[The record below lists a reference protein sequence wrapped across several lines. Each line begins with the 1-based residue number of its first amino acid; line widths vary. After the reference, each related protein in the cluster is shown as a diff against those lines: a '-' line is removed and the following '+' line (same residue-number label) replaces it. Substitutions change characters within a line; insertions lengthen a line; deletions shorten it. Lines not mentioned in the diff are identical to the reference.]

1 MTSMTEEAKQIVEG
15 QRQADYGSISDS
27 FSRIAGLW
35 SAYTGFTIDKYDVAK
50 MMMLLKISRAKNGN
64 HRDSYVDI
72 VGYVECVD
80 KLLAMDEANRNLF
93 HNIAEKSTQPWPN
106 LTPPD

>member
-1 MTSMTEEAKQIVEG
+1 MTGILDEAKTIVDG
-15 QRQADYGSISDS
+15 KRQEDYGDMDDS

-35 SAYTGFTIDKYDVAK
+35 SAYLGMDVDKFDVAK
-50 MMMLLKISRAKNGN
+50 MMILLKVSRAKKGN

-80 KLLAMDEANRNLF
+80 KLLALDVANTEAF
-93 HNIAEKSTQPWPN
+93 K
-106 LTPPD
+106 

>member
-1 MTSMTEEAKQIVEG
+1 MTSMIDEAKGIVSG
-15 QRQADYGSISDS
+15 QRQDDYGSIDDS
-27 FSRIAGLW
+27 FKRIAGLW
-35 SAYTGFTIDKYDVAK
+35 SAYLGKHVDKYDVAK

-80 KLLAMDEANRNLF
+80 RLLAMDESCRDF
-93 HNIAEKSTQPWPN
+93 FKDTVQPES
-106 LTPPD
+106 DQS

>member
-1 MTSMTEEAKQIVEG
+1 MTSMTEEAQSIVNG
-15 QRQADYGSISDS
+15 QRQEDYGNINDS

-50 MMMLLKISRAKNGN
+50 MMMLLKVSRAKNGN

-80 KLLAMDEANRNLF
+80 KLLALDEGCKDVF
-93 HNIAEKSTQPWPN
+93 K
-106 LTPPD
+106 